1 MKTILL
7 LLSALLLFARTA
19 QTDLPAGVYHWKGGQ
34 EQMFSGSTTDLSSF
48 RVHTST
54 LQPGKTNHPSRALD
68 DTEELLIVKEGT
80 LTVQINDSSSQLGP
94 GGLAMIIAGDRQS
107 FRNEGQV
114 PAVYYVLA
122 FKSKNPGNIER
133 GRQGGGTFIK
143 DWKDFVVKKTDK
155 GESRPVFDQPS
166 SMFERFDVHATAL
179 NPGLASHDPHH
190 HRAEELILMLKGDVE
205 MQIGQSFYKAA
216 AGDAIFLSSDI
227 LHALKNTG
235 KEQCGYFA
243 IQWHNK
249 KGD

>member
-1 MKTILL
+1 M
-7 LLSALLLFARTA
+7 LSA
-19 QTDLPAGVYHWKGGQ
+19 QTELQSGVYHWNGGQ
-34 EQMFSGSTTDLSSF
+34 AQLFNGSTRDLSSF

-54 LQPGKTNHPSRALD
+54 LQPGKTNHPSRAHD
-68 DTEELLIVKEGT
+68 DLEEILVVKEGT
-80 LTVQINDSSSQLGP
+80 LTLLINDSSKQLGP

-107 FRNEGQV
+107 FRNDGPV

-122 FKSKNPGNIER
+122 FKSKNPVNIER

-143 DWKDFVVKKTDK
+143 DWKDFLVKKTDK

-166 SMFERFDVHATAL
+166 SQFERFDVHATAL
-179 NPGLASHDPHH
+179 HPGVASHDPHH

-205 MQIGQSFYKAA
+205 MQIGQSFYKAG
-216 AGDAIFLSSDI
+216 AGDIIFLSSDI

-243 IQWHNK
+243 IQWRNK
-249 KGD
+249 KED